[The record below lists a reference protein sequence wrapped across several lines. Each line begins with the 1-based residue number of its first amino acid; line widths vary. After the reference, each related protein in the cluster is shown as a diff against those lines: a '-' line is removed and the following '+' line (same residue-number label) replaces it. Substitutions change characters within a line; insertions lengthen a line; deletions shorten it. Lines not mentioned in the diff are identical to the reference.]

1 MKKLFNGIFFPKS
14 RPENDNSGFPT
25 VSMGVH
31 IASER
36 GQPAYTLLRIIIAAA
51 GIFGSCFSFFS
62 AMENR
67 GIDCFSQSSA
77 ITSAALGWALFS
89 FVYALEDSRP
99 EYSVKAKNAASIS
112 VIGLLL
118 FGIANVRKIAAGF
131 MAAANVILGEI
142 YPKYSELPL
151 FDPDIVIADIIEKNP
166 GASGADFIDLAL
178 CFIILLVTAAACRGI
193 VKKPSLILFFM
204 ATFPL
209 AEVCLYF
216 GLVPDYAAFA
226 LLCASWCAAL
236 AAEITNSG
244 VFADKGA
251 GELFSKTS
259 TQSALAAFLAM
270 LLCFGG
276 AALFAGG
283 HIRPDSVENFRTAFA
298 VYMRSFSWEKFTEDL
313 ADAFLPSDNPSV
325 THDGKLGNVDSVEF
339 GGDAMLY
346 VSLPENTE
354 TLYLKGFT
362 AVEYQG
368 SRWIKGEEL
377 PILESK
383 LTSQEFFAVRIM
395 KSTPPFEG
403 LSTQNVTVR
412 NVGMSNSVRYY
423 PSNAAGLLETDGKR
437 RRYGVY
443 FPEGNWRQ
451 QVMDSAGYIT
461 LNGETKRDEAV
472 MRAYAY
478 TNCLDVPETFT
489 AAEEFFRD
497 YKGVTLY
504 EELSYIRA
512 KLAEECSYDLTAGKK
527 PFGVDFAQWF
537 LTENKRG
544 SCTHFATAA
553 ALLCRSRGIPARYCE
568 GFIVKADDIEQTVEK
583 GENGYITVCVPDS
596 RAHAWVEVYVDNVGW
611 ISFEATPGYGNIA
624 ITATGSADNSE
635 VEETS
640 VITSVETEPPMFG
653 SEDMTIT
660 TAVNPENASEEMTTV
675 SVSDPVQ
682 TAVSDVSNAPAGTD
696 ETEPF
701 EPDVQLEIS
710 RDTEGG
716 TDVSATQPDIAS
728 SDGTDS
734 NIDGSAADSDV
745 SESNSDNIG
754 SETPT
759 AEPGSGNIDTSVADN
774 TPGSNIPD
782 APGNTSD
789 NSIEQG
795 EPDPNG
801 HPDFEQS
808 IGEPGK
814 PIPGGIYPEETGG
827 SGEQS
832 EHSAHGNVTIS
843 PENTDAP
850 DQTVSENS
858 GQLRKT
864 AAAVGKVLLTI
875 LIPIAAAALVIS
887 GFIGRRKLIL
897 RRRGRLCEASPD
909 KAAAEICRL
918 LVKAAKTHHT
928 NGVSGTG
935 SADHADQT
943 GHDGLAGHSGN
954 GRINLSG
961 VPSEELGT
969 YLEKSGMPAGCTDIV
984 AAALKAR
991 FGGGITTEE
1000 LAAAENAYNRIM
1012 AELILTK
1019 RDKFVYKYLR
1029 CSDKI
1034 R

>member
-1 MKKLFNGIFFPKS
+1 MKKLFKGTILRKN
-14 RPENDNSGFPT
+14 RPETDNSGFPT

-31 IASER
+31 IVSEK
-36 GQPAYTLLRIIIAAA
+36 GQPAYILLRILIAAA
-51 GIFGSCFSFFS
+51 GIFGSCFTFLS
-62 AMENR
+62 AMKNR
-67 GIDCFSQSSA
+67 GIDCFSESA
-77 ITSAALGWALFS
+77 AIMSAALGWALFS
-89 FVYALEDSRP
+89 FVYASKNSRP
-99 EYSVKAKNAASIS
+99 EYSRKAKNAASLS
-112 VIGLLL
+112 VIALLL

-131 MAAANVILGEI
+131 MAAANVILGDI
-142 YPKYSELPL
+142 YPKYNELPL
-151 FDPDIVIADIIEKNP
+151 FDPDIVIADIIEKSP
-166 GASGADFIDLAL
+166 GTSGADFIDLAL
-178 CFIILLVTAAACRGI
+178 CFIILLVAAAACRGI
-193 VKKPSLILFFM
+193 VQRPVLILFFM

-236 AAEITNSG
+236 AAEITHSG

-395 KSTPPFEG
+395 KSMPPFEG
-403 LSTQNVTVR
+403 LSTQSVTVR

-443 FPEGNWRQ
+443 FPTGNWRQ
-451 QVMDSAGYIT
+451 QVMDSAEYIT
-461 LNGETKRDEAV
+461 LNGETQRDEAA

-478 TNCLDVPETFT
+478 TYCLDVPETFT
-489 AAEEFFRD
+489 AYEEFFED
-497 YKGVTLY
+497 YRGVTLY
-504 EELSYIRA
+504 EELSFIRT

-527 PFGVDFAQWF
+527 PFGMDFAQWF

-568 GFIVKADDIEQTVEK
+568 GFIVKADDIEQTAEK

-611 ISFEATPGYGNIA
+611 VSFEATPGYGNIA
-624 ITATGSADNSE
+624 VTVSGSSDNSAA
-635 VEETS
+635 EETS

-660 TAVNPENASEEMTTV
+660 TAVNPENAAGDMTEVT
-675 SVSDPVQ
+675 VSDPVQ

-696 ETEPF
+696 EPDTS
-701 EPDVQLEIS
+701 EPDIQL
-710 RDTEGG
+710 DTIPNPEEVTYTVTMQSGE
-716 TDVSATQPDIAS
+716 AS
-728 SDGTDS
+728 GSESSNGTDS
-734 NIDGSAADSDV
+734 NNIDGTSAESLGSENFGSENPSSEN
-745 SESNSDNIG
+745 SESEILGNVNDPNTLGSASENISPSG
-754 SETPT
+754 IEQSET
-759 AEPGSGNIDTSVADN
+759 
-774 TPGSNIPD
+774 
-782 APGNTSD
+782 
-789 NSIEQG
+789 
-795 EPDPNG
+795 DPNG
-801 HPDFEQS
+801 QPGFEQGIDIS
-808 IGEPGK
+808 GAYPEGTA
-814 PIPGGIYPEETGG
+814 PGGQSDIN
-827 SGEQS
+827 EQGDQS
-832 EHSAHGNVTIS
+832 MQDNVTS
-843 PENTDAP
+843 THESP
-850 DQTVSENS
+850 DQTDSTNNE
-858 GQLRKT
+858 QLRKT
-864 AAAVGKVLLTI
+864 AAAAGKVLLAI
-875 LIPIAAAALVIS
+875 LIPIAVAAFVIS

-897 RRRGRLCEASPD
+897 RRRGRLCETSPD
-909 KAAAEICRL
+909 KAAAEIYRL
-918 LVKAAKTHHT
+918 LAKAAKSR
-928 NGVSGTG
+928 N
-935 SADHADQT
+935 
-943 GHDGLAGHSGN
+943 
-954 GRINLSG
+954 INLSG
-961 VPSEELGT
+961 IPSEELGAH
-969 YLEKSGMPAGCTDIV
+969 LEKSGMPAGCTDIV

-991 FGGGITTEE
+991 FGGGITVGE
-1000 LAAAENAYNRIM
+1000 LNLAETAYNKIM
-1012 AELILTK
+1012 AEIIRTK
-1019 RDKFVYKYLR
+1019 RDRLVYKYLK